1 MIDASKSKM
10 HKESTDAKYAN
21 FWKERMQR
29 RGFCNLANVSVTAVT
44 LT

>member
-10 HKESTDAKYAN
+10 HKESTYAKCAN
-21 FWKERMQR
+21 FWRERMKR
-29 RGFCNLANVSVTAVT
+29 RGFCNLANVSVTIVT

>member
-21 FWKERMQR
+21 FWRERIQR
-29 RGFCNLANVSVTAVT
+29 QSFRNLANVSVTVVA